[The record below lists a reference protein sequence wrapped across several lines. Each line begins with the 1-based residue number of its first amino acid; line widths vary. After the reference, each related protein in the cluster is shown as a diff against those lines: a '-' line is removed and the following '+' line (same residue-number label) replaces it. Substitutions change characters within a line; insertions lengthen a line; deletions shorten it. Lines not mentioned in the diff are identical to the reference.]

1 MYLYFSAYGYLS
13 LSIPAVY
20 QISGSY
26 SARFDLSIYPPI
38 HQSSPPRL
46 SGLSSLGSLSISL
59 PLSLY
64 LSIYLSISL
73 SLCLCLYLYLYL
85 DLHLYLYLYLICLS
99 SSLSLIFFLSILF
112 SCLSIYL
119 LTCTTNISSQVFAPQ
134 SLAESTE
141 CPNVPCKHACSW

>member
-38 HQSSPPRL
+38 HQSSPP
-46 SGLSSLGSLSISL
+46 SLSSLGSLSISL

-64 LSIYLSISL
+64 LSIYLSL
-73 SLCLCLYLYLYL
+73 SLCLCLCLYLYL
-85 DLHLYLYLYLICLS
+85 DLHLYLYLYLYLICLS
-99 SSLSLIFFLSILF
+99 SSLSHILSIHSIFLSVHLPAYVHNKHVLP
-112 SCLSIYL
+112 SLR
-119 LTCTTNISSQVFAPQ
+119 TTKPG
-134 SLAESTE
+134 
-141 CPNVPCKHACSW
+141 